1 MSWNIN
7 EDTASSSSRKN
18 YDIITDLL
26 RQFFSLDYG
35 LSFERY
41 FMYLRVYI
49 RGIDVV
55 VDCAE

>member
-7 EDTASSSSRKN
+7 EDTPSSSSRKN